1 MMDKTPQILII
12 DDDPQV
18 CETMLSM
25 VHRMQYDGVCA
36 QTLSDGR
43 QQLQRGDFDVVFLD
57 VRLPDGDGIEA
68 LPVIKRA
75 PSRPEVIILTG
86 KGDPDGAELAIQGG
100 VWDYLVKPSPVKNT
114 KLSLQRALAYRQEK
128 QSRHDLEVLNT
139 RDIIGDSPGIKACFE
154 RVTQASR
161 TDFNVLI
168 TGETGTGKEL
178 FARTIHKNSPRAARA
193 FVVVDCAALSD
204 NLLESILFGHRKGA
218 FTGADQDRPGL
229 VRQAH
234 QGTLF
239 LDEIGEL
246 PLNSQKAFLRVLQ
259 EKKFRPVGA
268 SKEEP
273 SDFRLIAA
281 THRDLSQMVKAGQFR
296 EDLFYRLKT
305 VTLDL
310 PPLRDRRE
318 DLQPLTMHYLARL
331 SAKDRS
337 AAKAFDPEFLQ
348 ILEGYNWPGNVRELF
363 HTLEQAV
370 VASGVNRMLF
380 PMHLSKD
387 IRIQVARMKVE
398 QSPAGAIE
406 SLRQEGVGASP
417 ISPETM
423 ASQWLMDPNLPSL
436 KTFRHQMEKVYLEAV
451 VHQLRGDIAEIV
463 RRTGLSRS
471 HLYAMLKKHNIP
483 L

>member
-1 MMDKTPQILII
+1 MVDRTPRILII
-12 DDDPQV
+12 DDDAHV

-25 VHRMQYDGVCA
+25 VQRMHYDGSCA
-36 QTLSDGR
+36 PTLGDG
-43 QQLQRGDFDVVFLD
+43 LQKLQDGDVDIVFLD
-57 VRLPDGDGIEA
+57 VRLPDGNGIEA
-68 LPVIKRA
+68 LPEIKRA

-139 RDIIGDSPGIKACFE
+139 RDIIGGSQGIKTCFE
-154 RVTQASR
+154 RVSQASR

-178 FARTIHKNSPRAARA
+178 FARTIHKNSSRAERA
-193 FVVVDCAALSD
+193 FVVVDCASLSD
-204 NLLESILFGHRKGA
+204 NLLESILFGHRKGS
-218 FTGADQDRPGL
+218 FTGADKDRPGL
-229 VRQAH
+229 IRQAH

-259 EKKFRPVGA
+259 EKKFRPVGSSQEVA
-268 SKEEP
+268 

-281 THRDLSQMVKAGQFR
+281 THRDLLQMVNAGQFR

-305 VTLDL
+305 ITLKL

-318 DLQPLTMHYLARL
+318 DLPPLVLNYIARL
-331 SAKDRS
+331 AE
-337 AAKAFDPEFLQ
+337 KARTSPKGVDPEFFQ
-348 ILEGYNWPGNVRELF
+348 ILEGYHWPGNVRELF

-370 VASGVNRMLF
+370 VASGANQTLF
-380 PMHLSKD
+380 PLHLPKELRIQMARTKVSASSGTPPDRSVPDRVGSPTLEGAATRHLSSED
-387 IRIQVARMKVE
+387 F
-398 QSPAGAIE
+398 
-406 SLRQEGVGASP
+406 
-417 ISPETM
+417 
-423 ASQWLMDPNLPSL
+423 PSL
-436 KTFRHQMEKVYLEAV
+436 KEFKCYMEKLYLET
-451 VHQLRGDIAEIV
+451 IV
-463 RRTGLSRS
+463 RRSGGHIQDMVRHSGLSRS
-471 HLYAMLKKHNIP
+471 HFYAMLKKHGIHI
-483 L
+483 